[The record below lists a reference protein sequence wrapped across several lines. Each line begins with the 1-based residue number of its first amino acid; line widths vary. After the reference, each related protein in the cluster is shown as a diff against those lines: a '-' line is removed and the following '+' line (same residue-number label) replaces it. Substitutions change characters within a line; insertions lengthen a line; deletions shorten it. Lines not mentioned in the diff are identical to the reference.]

1 MNKYT
6 IKLDT
11 IKKIR
16 ALCYATLGVVL
27 CLNAYKHDKYILLVC
42 TAIFVICMVAFT
54 LSSVGRTKIT
64 WDSHSMVMTKF
75 PSKRTEIPWSE
86 MTKVRANPLGYDIHS
101 EQVNFRIS
109 RANMPAELLARIKQS
124 IADNKSA

>member
-1 MNKYT
+1 MKRYT

-16 ALCYATLGVVL
+16 AFCYASLGIVL
-27 CLNAYKHDKYILLVC
+27 CLNAYKHDKYILLIC

-54 LSSVGRTKIT
+54 LSSIGRTKIT
-64 WDSHSMVMTKF
+64 WDEHSVVLTKF
-75 PSKRTEIPWSE
+75 PSKRTEILWSE
-86 MTKVRANPLGYDIHS
+86 MSKVSADPLGYDIRS
-101 EQVNFRIS
+101 KQANFRVS
-109 RANMPAELLARIKQS
+109 RANMPTDLLARIKQS

>member
-42 TAIFVICMVAFT
+42 TAIFVICMRCLFNVCVYSYF
-54 LSSVGRTKIT
+54 LCCLNIQMNR
-64 WDSHSMVMTKF
+64 
-75 PSKRTEIPWSE
+75 
-86 MTKVRANPLGYDIHS
+86 
-101 EQVNFRIS
+101 
-109 RANMPAELLARIKQS
+109 S
-124 IADNKSA
+124 ILVS